1 MKALSN
7 SYLMEN
13 LEEAIRLEIKT
24 DPEAVRKQALWCGLK
39 PGLRVLDV
47 GCGPGKITS
56 ILHEMIQ
63 PDGTILGIDYSE
75 ERIHYAKQHYG
86 HVLGIDFQ
94 VQDLMEPLDSVG
106 LFDLIWVRFFLEYY
120 RAESPDIIRK
130 LTSCLKPGGYLCLL
144 DLDHNCLNHYKLPAK
159 MESILFQLMGMLE
172 QEYNFD
178 PYSGRKLYAYLYDL
192 GYRDIQLNLL
202 AHHLIYGKI
211 RDEDLFNWIKKVEI
225 ASMKTKELFKNYP
238 GGHNA
243 FFADFT
249 TFFLDP
255 RRFTYTPLILC
266 KGKKPLSP

>member
-13 LEEAIRLEIKT
+13 LEEAIRLEMKT

-120 RAESPDIIRK
+120 RAESPDIIRR

-144 DLDHNCLNHYKLPAK
+144 DLDHNCLNHYELPIK
-159 MESILFQLMGMLE
+159 IEEILFQAMNMVE

-178 PYSGRKLYAYLYDL
+178 PYAGRKLYAYLYDL